1 MRRHTLAALALVPLL
16 ALGSA
21 ACGGGKDPVAKAA
34 ASRSSDLDAMRKFAQ
49 CMRQN
54 GVDMPDP
61 SDDGGRVRMKVN
73 GKADMDKMKAA
84 QEKCRHFQPNGGKPI
99 KPDPQRLAQMRAM
112 AKCMREHGVDMPD
125 PNDDGSIVFKK
136 GQGSGPNIDPDSPTF
151 KAADKACR
159 KYAPAPPGQQGSNNG
174 GGS

>member
-1 MRRHTLAALALVPLL
+1 MRRHTLTALAVVPLL

-21 ACGGGKDPVAKAA
+21 ACGGGKNPAAKAA

-61 SDDGGRVRMKVN
+61 TENGGRVIMKAK
-73 GKADMDKMKAA
+73 GKIDMDRMKAA
-84 QEKCRHFQPNGGKPI
+84 QEKCRHFQPNGGKPM
-99 KPDPQRLAQMRAM
+99 KPNPEQLAKMRAM

-125 PNDDGSIVFKK
+125 PNDDGSVMIKK
-136 GQGSGPNIDPDSPTF
+136 GEGKGLNIDPDSPTF

-159 KYAPAPPGQQGSNNG
+159 KYAPDPMGRQGSGKG